1 MNRIAL
7 LAAGCA
13 ALALAACD
21 HPDAARQR
29 QAHALKVVSKLD
41 CPEAQGHLKRVS
53 VAPDGLS
60 CDYTADGV
68 EVTLKL
74 VKLDGATAAAALTPI
89 EADLRA
95 LMPQMAADAATA
107 TAKAEAEA
115 GGEEDVDIQL
125 PGVSIKAGD
134 SAANISVGGPEGAQI
149 NANDDGA
156 EIRVQRNMDVASA
169 TTTSKKHRRRHKDD
183 GVYAR
188 FILASDKATDGWSV
202 VGYEARGPQGGPL
215 VVATLKA
222 KRGHDSDDESFSD
235 VNALVRHNVGGR
247 KSPGGITIG
256 AD

>member
-29 QAHALKVVSKLD
+29 EARALKVVSKLD
-41 CPEAQGHLKRVS
+41 CPETQGHLKRVG
-53 VAPDGLS
+53 VAADGLS
-60 CDYTADGV
+60 CDYAADGV

-74 VKLDGATAAAALTPI
+74 VKLDGDAARALTPI
-89 EADLRA
+89 EAELRA
-95 LMPQMAADAATA
+95 LMPGAAPGVAAVAATDGA
-107 TAKAEAEA
+107 TGKD
-115 GGEEDVDIQL
+115 DVDINL
-125 PGVSIKAGD
+125 PGVSIKTAGE
-134 SAANISVGGPEGAQI
+134 SARISVGGADGPQI

-156 EIRVQRNMDVASA
+156 EIRVQRNVTIDGKNVERES
-169 TTTSKKHRRRHKDD
+169 RRRSRRDD

-188 FILASDKATDGWSV
+188 FILASDKATGGWAV

-215 VVATLKA
+215 VVGVLKA
-222 KRGHDSDDESFSD
+222 KRRQSDDGDTFED
-235 VNALVRHNVGGR
+235 INDLVRQNVGGR
-247 KSPGGITIG
+247 RGRGGITIG